1 MNWLTR
7 LIPSIGSNRDSESS
21 KSKVPGGLWNNCPA
35 CDAILYQPELEKS
48 LFVCPKC
55 DHHLRI
61 GARTRMSIFFDGGS
75 FQELATKIT
84 TKDILKFKD
93 TKSYSQRI
101 KEAVS
106 GTGEEEAIV
115 IGKGKLDGAEIVVAA
130 FEFRYMGGSM
140 GGAVGTKFV
149 QGVDAA
155 IASKT
160 PLICFS
166 TSGGARMQESM
177 ISLMQ
182 MAKTSAALEKLKE
195 AKLPYISIM
204 IDPIYGGVS
213 ASIAMLGDI
222 NIAEPKALVGFA
234 GRRVIE
240 QTVRVDLPEDFQ
252 KSEFL
257 LEHGAIDMI
266 VHRKDLRAKVSSIL
280 SKLYPSP
287 MNTNRIF
294 GIFIAVTILIW
305 VLIFALS
312 PQPKY
317 QQTKNISIPEL
328 PEPLVD
334 QDKLKKIEF
343 KEVENDFL
351 KIDTTDTLPSAK
363 ERVDK
368 IDFNLYVYKIGAF
381 GSSTTISNVVKA
393 FNDAG
398 FPAFTEQN
406 KSNKNLT
413 NVLVGPFASKKD
425 IEENKKILN
434 QIAGIE
440 VGEVMAWNP

>member
-160 PLICFS
+160 PFICFS

-280 SKLYPSP
+280 SKLYP
-287 MNTNRIF
+287 
-294 GIFIAVTILIW
+294 A
-305 VLIFALS
+305 
-312 PQPKY
+312 Q
-317 QQTKNISIPEL
+317 
-328 PEPLVD
+328 
-334 QDKLKKIEF
+334 
-343 KEVENDFL
+343 
-351 KIDTTDTLPSAK
+351 
-363 ERVDK
+363 
-368 IDFNLYVYKIGAF
+368 
-381 GSSTTISNVVKA
+381 
-393 FNDAG
+393 
-398 FPAFTEQN
+398 
-406 KSNKNLT
+406 
-413 NVLVGPFASKKD
+413 
-425 IEENKKILN
+425 
-434 QIAGIE
+434 
-440 VGEVMAWNP
+440 

>member
-7 LIPSIGSNRDSESS
+7 LIPSIGSDRDSNSS
-21 KSKVPGGLWNNCPA
+21 KSKVPDGLWNNCPA
-35 CDAILYQPELEKS
+35 CEAILYQPELEKS

-61 GARTRMSIFFDGGS
+61 GARTRMSIFLDGGS
-75 FQELATKIT
+75 FQELATNVT

-93 TKSYSQRI
+93 TKSYAQRI

-106 GTGEEEAIV
+106 STGEEEAIV
-115 IGKGKLDGAEIVVAA
+115 IAKGKLDGAEIVVAA

-155 IASKT
+155 IKNKI

-177 ISLMQ
+177 VSLMQ

-195 AKLPYISIM
+195 AKLPYISVM

-280 SKLYPSP
+280 SKLYP
-287 MNTNRIF
+287 
-294 GIFIAVTILIW
+294 
-305 VLIFALS
+305 
-312 PQPKY
+312 
-317 QQTKNISIPEL
+317 
-328 PEPLVD
+328 
-334 QDKLKKIEF
+334 KK
-343 KEVENDFL
+343 
-351 KIDTTDTLPSAK
+351 
-363 ERVDK
+363 
-368 IDFNLYVYKIGAF
+368 
-381 GSSTTISNVVKA
+381 
-393 FNDAG
+393 
-398 FPAFTEQN
+398 
-406 KSNKNLT
+406 
-413 NVLVGPFASKKD
+413 
-425 IEENKKILN
+425 
-434 QIAGIE
+434 
-440 VGEVMAWNP
+440 

>member
-61 GARTRMSIFFDGGS
+61 GARARMSIFFDGGS

-280 SKLYPSP
+280 SKLYP
-287 MNTNRIF
+287 TR
-294 GIFIAVTILIW
+294 
-305 VLIFALS
+305 
-312 PQPKY
+312 
-317 QQTKNISIPEL
+317 
-328 PEPLVD
+328 
-334 QDKLKKIEF
+334 
-343 KEVENDFL
+343 
-351 KIDTTDTLPSAK
+351 
-363 ERVDK
+363 
-368 IDFNLYVYKIGAF
+368 
-381 GSSTTISNVVKA
+381 
-393 FNDAG
+393 
-398 FPAFTEQN
+398 
-406 KSNKNLT
+406 
-413 NVLVGPFASKKD
+413 
-425 IEENKKILN
+425 
-434 QIAGIE
+434 
-440 VGEVMAWNP
+440 

>member
-7 LIPSIGSNRDSESS
+7 LIPSIGSNDDPASP
-21 KSKVPGGLWNNCPA
+21 KSKVPDGLWNNCPA
-35 CDAILYQPELEKS
+35 CEAILYQPELEKS

-61 GARTRMSIFFDGGS
+61 GARTRMSIFFDAGS
-75 FQELATKIT
+75 FTELATKIT
-84 TKDILKFKD
+84 TTDVLKFKD

-106 GTGEEEAIV
+106 STGEEEAIV
-115 IGKGKLDGAEIVVAA
+115 IGQGKLEGAEVIVGA

-149 QGVDAA
+149 HAVDAA
-155 IASKT
+155 IVNKS

-177 ISLMQ
+177 VSLMQ

-195 AKLPYISIM
+195 AKLPYISVM

-240 QTVRVDLPEDFQ
+240 QTVRVDLPDDFQ

-266 VHRKDLRAKVSSIL
+266 VHRKDLRTKVHSIL
-280 SKLYPSP
+280 SKLYP
-287 MNTNRIF
+287 
-294 GIFIAVTILIW
+294 V
-305 VLIFALS
+305 
-312 PQPKY
+312 
-317 QQTKNISIPEL
+317 
-328 PEPLVD
+328 
-334 QDKLKKIEF
+334 
-343 KEVENDFL
+343 
-351 KIDTTDTLPSAK
+351 
-363 ERVDK
+363 
-368 IDFNLYVYKIGAF
+368 
-381 GSSTTISNVVKA
+381 
-393 FNDAG
+393 
-398 FPAFTEQN
+398 
-406 KSNKNLT
+406 
-413 NVLVGPFASKKD
+413 
-425 IEENKKILN
+425 
-434 QIAGIE
+434 
-440 VGEVMAWNP
+440 

>member
-266 VHRKDLRAKVSSIL
+266 VHGKDLRAKVSSIL
-280 SKLYPSP
+280 SKLYP
-287 MNTNRIF
+287 
-294 GIFIAVTILIW
+294 A
-305 VLIFALS
+305 
-312 PQPKY
+312 Q
-317 QQTKNISIPEL
+317 
-328 PEPLVD
+328 
-334 QDKLKKIEF
+334 
-343 KEVENDFL
+343 
-351 KIDTTDTLPSAK
+351 
-363 ERVDK
+363 
-368 IDFNLYVYKIGAF
+368 
-381 GSSTTISNVVKA
+381 
-393 FNDAG
+393 
-398 FPAFTEQN
+398 
-406 KSNKNLT
+406 
-413 NVLVGPFASKKD
+413 
-425 IEENKKILN
+425 
-434 QIAGIE
+434 
-440 VGEVMAWNP
+440 

>member
-7 LIPSIGSNRDSESS
+7 LIPSIGSNRDSIST
-21 KSKVPGGLWNNCPA
+21 KSKVPDGLWNNCPA

-75 FQELATKIT
+75 FHELATKIT
-84 TKDILKFKD
+84 TKDVLKFKD
-93 TKSYSQRI
+93 IKSYSQRI

-106 GTGEEEAIV
+106 STGEEEAIV
-115 IGKGKLDGAEIVVAA
+115 IGKGKLEGAEIVVAA

-177 ISLMQ
+177 VSLMQ

-280 SKLYPSP
+280 SKLHS
-287 MNTNRIF
+287 
-294 GIFIAVTILIW
+294 G
-305 VLIFALS
+305 
-312 PQPKY
+312 Q
-317 QQTKNISIPEL
+317 
-328 PEPLVD
+328 
-334 QDKLKKIEF
+334 
-343 KEVENDFL
+343 
-351 KIDTTDTLPSAK
+351 
-363 ERVDK
+363 
-368 IDFNLYVYKIGAF
+368 
-381 GSSTTISNVVKA
+381 
-393 FNDAG
+393 
-398 FPAFTEQN
+398 
-406 KSNKNLT
+406 
-413 NVLVGPFASKKD
+413 
-425 IEENKKILN
+425 
-434 QIAGIE
+434 
-440 VGEVMAWNP
+440 

>member
-7 LIPSIGSNRDSESS
+7 LIPSIGSDRDSNTS
-21 KSKVPGGLWNNCPA
+21 KSKVPDGLWNNCPA
-35 CDAILYQPELEKS
+35 CESILYQPELEKS

-61 GARTRMSIFFDGGS
+61 GARTRMSIFLDGGS
-75 FQELATKIT
+75 FQELATNVT

-93 TKSYSQRI
+93 TKSYAQRI

-106 GTGEEEAIV
+106 STGEEEAIV
-115 IGKGKLDGAEIVVAA
+115 IAKGKLDGAEIVVAA

-155 IASKT
+155 IKNKI

-177 ISLMQ
+177 VSLMQ

-195 AKLPYISIM
+195 AKLPYISVM

-280 SKLYPSP
+280 SKLYP
-287 MNTNRIF
+287 
-294 GIFIAVTILIW
+294 
-305 VLIFALS
+305 
-312 PQPKY
+312 
-317 QQTKNISIPEL
+317 
-328 PEPLVD
+328 
-334 QDKLKKIEF
+334 KK
-343 KEVENDFL
+343 
-351 KIDTTDTLPSAK
+351 
-363 ERVDK
+363 
-368 IDFNLYVYKIGAF
+368 
-381 GSSTTISNVVKA
+381 
-393 FNDAG
+393 
-398 FPAFTEQN
+398 
-406 KSNKNLT
+406 
-413 NVLVGPFASKKD
+413 
-425 IEENKKILN
+425 
-434 QIAGIE
+434 
-440 VGEVMAWNP
+440 

>member
-7 LIPSIGSNRDSESS
+7 LIPSIGSNRDSKSF
-21 KSKVPGGLWNNCPA
+21 KSKVPDGLWNNCPA

-61 GARTRMSIFFDGGS
+61 GARTRMSIFFDGGI

-84 TKDILKFKD
+84 TKDVLKFKD
-93 TKSYSQRI
+93 TKPYTQRI

-106 GTGEEEAIV
+106 NTGEEEAIV
-115 IGKGKLDGAEIVVAA
+115 IGKGKLEGAEIVVAA

-155 IASKT
+155 IENKA

-195 AKLPYISIM
+195 VKLPYISIM

-222 NIAEPKALVGFA
+222 NIAEPNALVGFA

-266 VHRKDLRAKVSSIL
+266 THRKDLRARVSSIL
-280 SKLYPSP
+280 SKLHP
-287 MNTNRIF
+287 
-294 GIFIAVTILIW
+294 V
-305 VLIFALS
+305 
-312 PQPKY
+312 Q
-317 QQTKNISIPEL
+317 
-328 PEPLVD
+328 
-334 QDKLKKIEF
+334 
-343 KEVENDFL
+343 
-351 KIDTTDTLPSAK
+351 
-363 ERVDK
+363 
-368 IDFNLYVYKIGAF
+368 
-381 GSSTTISNVVKA
+381 
-393 FNDAG
+393 
-398 FPAFTEQN
+398 
-406 KSNKNLT
+406 
-413 NVLVGPFASKKD
+413 
-425 IEENKKILN
+425 
-434 QIAGIE
+434 
-440 VGEVMAWNP
+440 

>member
-7 LIPSIGSNRDSESS
+7 LIPSIGSNRDSEST
-21 KSKVPGGLWNNCPA
+21 KSRVPDGLWNNCPA
-35 CDAILYQPELEKS
+35 CEAILYQPELEKS

-75 FQELATKIT
+75 FHELATKIT

-101 KEAVS
+101 KEAVTA
-106 GTGEEEAIV
+106 TGEEEAIV
-115 IGKGKLDGAEIVVAA
+115 IGKGRLEGTEVVVAA
-130 FEFRYMGGSM
+130 FEFRFMGGSM

-155 IASKT
+155 IKNKA

-177 ISLMQ
+177 VSLMQ

-195 AKLPYISIM
+195 AKLPYISVM

-213 ASIAMLGDI
+213 ASVAMLGDI

-280 SKLYPSP
+280 SKLYPS
-287 MNTNRIF
+287 
-294 GIFIAVTILIW
+294 
-305 VLIFALS
+305 
-312 PQPKY
+312 K
-317 QQTKNISIPEL
+317 
-328 PEPLVD
+328 
-334 QDKLKKIEF
+334 
-343 KEVENDFL
+343 
-351 KIDTTDTLPSAK
+351 
-363 ERVDK
+363 
-368 IDFNLYVYKIGAF
+368 
-381 GSSTTISNVVKA
+381 
-393 FNDAG
+393 
-398 FPAFTEQN
+398 
-406 KSNKNLT
+406 
-413 NVLVGPFASKKD
+413 
-425 IEENKKILN
+425 
-434 QIAGIE
+434 
-440 VGEVMAWNP
+440 

>member
-75 FQELATKIT
+75 FQELATKII

-266 VHRKDLRAKVSSIL
+266 VHRHDLRLKISSIL
-280 SKLYPSP
+280 SKLYP
-287 MNTNRIF
+287 
-294 GIFIAVTILIW
+294 
-305 VLIFALS
+305 
-312 PQPKY
+312 QK
-317 QQTKNISIPEL
+317 
-328 PEPLVD
+328 
-334 QDKLKKIEF
+334 
-343 KEVENDFL
+343 
-351 KIDTTDTLPSAK
+351 
-363 ERVDK
+363 
-368 IDFNLYVYKIGAF
+368 
-381 GSSTTISNVVKA
+381 
-393 FNDAG
+393 
-398 FPAFTEQN
+398 
-406 KSNKNLT
+406 
-413 NVLVGPFASKKD
+413 
-425 IEENKKILN
+425 
-434 QIAGIE
+434 
-440 VGEVMAWNP
+440 